1 MAEHL
6 DRLKTADF
14 DYELPEG
21 FIAQTPAQPRDSAR
35 LLVYDRTNDRIQHS
49 VFNRLTDY
57 LGEGDLLV
65 VNQTRVIR
73 ARIFGKKASTGGKV
87 EILLLNQLDQKTWEV
102 IVGGKRI
109 HTGLE
114 ILITNGPSAVVVRD
128 LEGSKRIIEFSEPV
142 RKSLEKIGRV
152 PLPPYIRSELA
163 EEDRYQT
170 VFARIPGSSAAPTA
184 GLHFTA
190 DLISRLN
197 RKGINFAEVDL
208 KIGLDTFAPVI
219 EDDPFEHKIH
229 SEFCSLSKETAEII
243 NRTKQNN
250 GRIVAVGTTSVRV
263 LETAARNSPSSSCVS
278 PFIGPTDLFI
288 LPGYKFQIID
298 ALITNFHL
306 PRSTLIMLVS
316 AFMKRERLLDVYEL
330 AKKEKYRFY
339 SFGDA
344 MFIY

>member
-330 AKKEKYRFY
+330 AKTEKYRFY

>member
-35 LLVYDRTNDRIQHS
+35 LLVYDRTNDRIMHS

-57 LGEGDLLV
+57 LGKGDLLV

-87 EILLLNQLDQKTWEV
+87 EILLLNQLSPKTWEA

-109 HTGLE
+109 HTGIE
-114 ILITNGPSAVVVRD
+114 IQINDGPSAVVVRD
-128 LEGSKRIIEFSEPV
+128 LEGAKRIIEFSEPV
-142 RKSLEKIGRV
+142 RKNLVKIGRV
-152 PLPPYIRSELA
+152 PLPPYIHSELA
-163 EEDRYQT
+163 DDDYYQT

-190 DLISRLN
+190 DLISRLK
-197 RKGINFAEVDL
+197 RKGVNIAEVDL
-208 KIGLDTFAPVI
+208 KIGLDTFVPVI
-219 EDDPFEHKIH
+219 EDDPSDHKIH

-243 NRTKQNN
+243 NQTRQNN

-263 LETAARNSPSSSCVS
+263 LETAARNSPGNTCVS

-298 ALITNFHL
+298 AIITNFHL
-306 PRSTLIMLVS
+306 PRSTLIMMVS
-316 AFMKRERLLDVYEL
+316 AFTNRERLLEIYEM